1 VARIVAVVNQKGGV
15 GKTTTTVNL
24 AACLGE
30 LGQRVLVVDS
40 DPQSNATTGLGI
52 DKRTLGATL
61 YEVLLDQAAASETR
75 LATASTGV
83 DILPATVELTGAD
96 LELVDAPRREYRLR
110 DALRTVR
117 DEYDLVLIDCPPS
130 LGLLTLNALVAADG
144 VLIPIQCEFYA
155 LEGYSQLLKTVLR
168 VRASFNRNLAIDGV
182 LLTMYDGRTANSAQV
197 ASEVR
202 RYFAHLVFDTVIARN
217 VRLAEAPSHGQ
228 AISTYDSNSKG
239 AVNYRQLA
247 EEVVRRAGQ
256 ERVG

>member
-1 VARIVAVVNQKGGV
+1 MGRILAVVNQKGGV

-52 DKRTLGATL
+52 DKRKLEATL
-61 YEVLLDQAAASETR
+61 YEVLLDQAEAGRAR
-75 LATASTGV
+75 LATQAPGV
-83 DILPATVELTGAD
+83 DIMPATVELTGAE

-117 DEYDLVLIDCPPS
+117 DQYNLVLVDCPPS

-155 LEGYSQLLKTVLR
+155 LEGYSQLLKTIVR
-168 VRASFNRNLAIDGV
+168 VRGAFNPHLAIEGV

-197 ASEVR
+197 ADEVR
-202 RYFAHLVFDTVIARN
+202 RYFAELVFETVIFRN

-228 AISTYDSNSKG
+228 AISDYDSNSRG
-239 AVNYRQLA
+239 AMNYRQLA
-247 EEVVRRAGQ
+247 KEVLSRAGQ
-256 ERVG
+256 ERAG

>member
-1 VARIVAVVNQKGGV
+1 MGRVVAVVNQKGGV
-15 GKTTTTVNL
+15 GKTTTTINL

-30 LGQRVLVVDS
+30 LGKRVLVVDS

-52 DKRTLGATL
+52 DKRALEATL
-61 YEVLLDQAAASETR
+61 YEVLLDQAGADEARVKTS
-75 LATASTGV
+75 APGV

-96 LELVDAPRREYRLR
+96 LELVDAPRREFRLR
-110 DALRTVR
+110 DALRSVR
-117 DEYDLVLIDCPPS
+117 DQYDLVLIDCPPS

-168 VRASFNRNLAIDGV
+168 VRGSFNQALAIEGV

-197 ASEVR
+197 ADEVR
-202 RYFAHLVFDTVIARN
+202 RYFANLVFDTVISRN

-228 AISTYDSNSKG
+228 AISAYDSNSRG
-239 AVNYRQLA
+239 AQNYRQLA
-247 EEVVRRAGQ
+247 EEVVRRAGE